1 MFAASR
7 FASASA
13 ARVAT
18 STVGRRAL
26 SSSHVTAFTEEEIM
40 LKDTVKRWAEA
51 EIKPLVRKMDSEK
64 KMDKKIID
72 GLFEQGLMGIEIPSE
87 YGGAGMSFTG
97 AILAIEELAKVDPS
111 VSVCC
116 DVQNTLVNN
125 MFRFYA
131 SEEMKQ
137 RIFPKLATDKMG
149 CFCLTEP
156 TSGSDAFAL
165 ETKAVDLGK
174 EGFAITGNKLYIT
187 NAGEAD
193 IFVVMANL
201 DKSKGHRGIT
211 TFVVER
217 GMEGLS
223 VGGNEDKLGI
233 RASSTCPVSFN
244 NVVVPREN
252 VLGEI
257 GKGYKYAIEILNEG
271 RIGIASQMVGIA
283 QGAFDNTIPYL
294 YERKQFGKSIAEF
307 QAVQFQIAQM
317 AVDIEAA
324 RTLTLNAARMKEG
337 GLNFVKEAAIA
348 KYFASQVAKSV
359 STTCVELMGG
369 AGFMKDMPQEKFYRD
384 AIIGSIYEGT
394 SNIQLQTIAKIV
406 SQDYKP
412 RN

>member
-7 FASASA
+7 FSSRIAAASKQRMMMS
-13 ARVAT
+13 T
-18 STVGRRAL
+18 STHL
-26 SSSHVTAFTEEEIM
+26 TAFTEEEVM
-40 LKDTVKRWAEA
+40 LKETVARWANTEL
-51 EIKPLVRKMDSEK
+51 KPLVRKMDSEK
-64 KMDKKIID
+64 KMDPKIVK

-137 RIFPKLATDKMG
+137 RIFPQLATDKMG

-165 ETKAVDLGK
+165 ETKAVDLGS
-174 EGFAITGNKLYIT
+174 EGFAITGNKLFIT

-217 GMEGLS
+217 GMPGLEIGS
-223 VGGNEDKLGI
+223 NEDKLGI
-233 RASSTCPVSFN
+233 RASSTCPISFT

-283 QGAFDNTIPYL
+283 QGAFDNTLPYL
-294 YERKQFGKSIAEF
+294 YERKQFGKHIGDF

-324 RTLTLNAARMKEG
+324 RTLTLNAARMKES
-337 GLNFVKEAAIA
+337 GLNFVKEAAMA
-348 KYFASQVAKSV
+348 KLFASQVAKSV

-369 AGFMKDMPQEKFYRD
+369 VGFMKDMPQEKFYRD

-406 SQDYKP
+406 SQEYKP
-412 RN
+412 RK